1 MERCLSRGRV
11 EVSRLGGTTT
21 AVKGVEL
28 LGVVGT
34 ARAKV
39 QPTTV
44 LSG

>member
-1 MERCLSRGRV
+1 MERGLSRGRWKFLV
-11 EVSRLGGTTT
+11 LGDEQ
-21 AVKGVEL
+21 AAGVFGV
-28 LGVVGT
+28 LGAGGT

>member
-1 MERCLSRGRV
+1 MERTLSRGRWKFLV
-11 EVSRLGGTTT
+11 LVGTMT